1 MAVQVLVS
9 RKFSV
14 DTVDAVQVSFK
25 SLIDAGWSVLVD
37 VADVNE
43 PQPQP
48 QPQQT
53 VKKTTTAAIID
64 EIVGKHRITQTEV
77 GRLVGVTQSNL
88 SKYRHGKHS
97 PPGIVLRRLRDL
109 AGQDG
114 PVRQI
119 KPRRRWTVKKLSDE
133 QCLEIAVRKSCGE
146 SAVALAGEFGIPQ
159 DRVYRIRK
167 ELES

>member
-37 VADVNE
+37 VSDVK
-43 PQPQP
+43 PQP
-48 QPQQT
+48 
-53 VKKTTTAAIID
+53 VKRTTTTAAILD
-64 EIVGKHRITQTEV
+64 EIVGKHRINQAEV

-97 PPGIVLRRLRDL
+97 PPDIVLRRLRDL
-109 AGQDG
+109 AGQEG

-119 KPRRRWTVKKLSDE
+119 KPRRRWTVKKLTDE

-146 SAVALAGEFGIPQ
+146 SAVAIAGEFGIPQ
-159 DRVYRIRK
+159 DRVYRISK